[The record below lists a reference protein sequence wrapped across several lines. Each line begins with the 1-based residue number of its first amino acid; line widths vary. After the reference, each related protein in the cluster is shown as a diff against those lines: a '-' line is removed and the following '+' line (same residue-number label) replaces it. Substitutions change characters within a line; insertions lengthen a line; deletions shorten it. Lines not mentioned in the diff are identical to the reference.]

1 MKYRRLGRSGLK
13 VSEISLGSWLTY
25 GGYVERENAVNS
37 IKTAY
42 DLGINFFDTANVY
55 EKGAAEELV
64 GKALKAYPRESYVLA
79 TKAFWPMG
87 EGPNDRG
94 LRASI
99 YGAGEC
105 QPEVNSIKTA
115 YDLGINFFDTAN
127 VYEKGAAEELV
138 GKALKAY
145 PRESYVLAT
154 KAFWPMGEGP
164 NDRGLSRK
172 HITEQANASL
182 KRLGHDYVDIFYCH
196 RHDPETPLEETLRAI
211 DDLVRQ
217 GKVLYVGVSEWQASQ
232 IAEAIGVADRY
243 LLDRIVVNQPIYNMF
258 ERYIEKEVM
267 PLSERV
273 GIGQVVFSPLA
284 QGLLTGKYTSA
295 SDIPQDSRAA
305 KLDWMRKGIT
315 EEKIAKV
322 QQLEGV
328 AKELGIS
335 VGNLALAWI
344 LRKDNVASA
353 LVGAS
358 RPEQV
363 TENAKAS
370 GIVLSEDVQE
380 RIEDILK

>member
-1 MKYRRLGRSGLK
+1 MRYRRLGGSGLK

-25 GGYVERENAVNS
+25 GGYVERDNAVKS

-55 EKGAAEELV
+55 ERGAAEELV
-64 GKALKAYPRESYVLA
+64 GKALKE
-79 TKAFWPMG
+79 
-87 EGPNDRG
+87 
-94 LRASI
+94 
-99 YGAGEC
+99 
-105 QPEVNSIKTA
+105 
-115 YDLGINFFDTAN
+115 
-127 VYEKGAAEELV
+127 
-138 GKALKAY
+138 Y

-172 HITEQANASL
+172 HVIEQANASL

-196 RHDPETPLEETLRAI
+196 RHDPDTPLHETLRAI
-211 DDLVRQ
+211 DDLIRQ
-217 GKVLYVGVSEWQASQ
+217 GKVLYAGVSEWQASQ
-232 IAEAIGVADRY
+232 IAEALGVADRY

-258 ERYIEKEVM
+258 ERYIEKEVI
-267 PLSERV
+267 PLSERS

-295 SDIPQDSRAA
+295 SEIPQDSRAA
-305 KLDWMRKGIT
+305 KLEWVRKGIT
-315 EEKIAKV
+315 EEKVAKV
-322 QQLEGV
+322 KQLEGI
-328 AKELGIS
+328 AAEMEIS

-344 LRKDNVASA
+344 LSKQNVASA

-370 GIVLSEDVQE
+370 GIELSEEVLA
-380 RIEDILK
+380 RIEEILK

>member
-1 MKYRRLGRSGLK
+1 MKYRRLGRTGLK

-25 GGYVERENAVNS
+25 GGYVERENAVNA

-64 GKALKAYPRESYVLA
+64 GETLKAYPRESYVLA

-87 EGPNDRG
+87 D
-94 LRASI
+94 
-99 YGAGEC
+99 
-105 QPEVNSIKTA
+105 
-115 YDLGINFFDTAN
+115 
-127 VYEKGAAEELV
+127 
-138 GKALKAY
+138 
-145 PRESYVLAT
+145 
-154 KAFWPMGEGP
+154 GP

-172 HITEQANASL
+172 HIMEQAHASL

-196 RHDPETPLEETLRAI
+196 RHDPETPLDETLRAI

-232 IAEAIGVADRY
+232 IAEALTVADRY

-258 ERYIEKEVM
+258 ERYIEKEII
-267 PLSERV
+267 PLSERS

-295 SDIPQDSRAA
+295 SDIPEGSRAA
-305 KLDWMRKGIT
+305 KLEWMRKGIT

-322 QQLEGV
+322 RELEKI
-328 AKELGIS
+328 AAELEVS

-344 LRKDNVASA
+344 LRQPNVASA

-370 GIVLSEDVQE
+370 GIELSEDVQT
-380 RIEDILK
+380 RIEEILQ